1 LNVVIKQLLVTYAQ
15 LHRRISYNET
25 HTVNCLIFFKKEI
38 NKMLHM
44 EGSYLWYWT
53 TTFRKKDKKCLETFD
68 TWCLRRMKGIIWT
81 NHMKNEDI
89 LHRVEKERSIL
100 YVIKRRKANWIDHM
114 LRRNF
119 LLKQVMKGKIEGTGR
134 QWRRCKKLVKGLR
147 EKEKILKFENRKTEL
162 HSLEKLLWR
171 RLRTCRRT

>member
-1 LNVVIKQLLVTYAQ
+1 
-15 LHRRISYNET
+15 
-25 HTVNCLIFFKKEI
+25 
-38 NKMLHM
+38 
-44 EGSYLWYWT
+44 
-53 TTFRKKDKKCLETFD
+53 
-68 TWCLRRMKGIIWT
+68 MKGIIWT

-134 QWRRCKKLVKGLR
+134 Q
-147 EKEKILKFENRKTEL
+147 
-162 HSLEKLLWR
+162 
-171 RLRTCRRT
+171 